1 MTTSAVDAVRSASP
15 RRSLPG
21 APLYRALRA
30 LLRHPQGR
38 AGVLIV
44 GGLVLMAVF
53 APLLSWHTPDEQFRG
68 SRLIA
73 PNRDFIFGTDEFS
86 RDLWARVLYGL
97 RTTLLIGL
105 LSVLVGAAVGSLV
118 GFIAGYVGG
127 VVDVVLSRLAD
138 ALLAF
143 PAVVMAIAVAT
154 ALGRGNGSVAVAIAI
169 FNIPLFARLARAA
182 TLTERERDYV
192 QAARSVGAAGPRLL
206 FMHVVPNTLAPLSVQ
221 VAFSVSFSVLLEA
234 GLSFL
239 GLGTVP
245 PSPSIG
251 GMLNTS
257 RTFMR
262 DAAWYPLFPGAV
274 IVLLLIGMNFLADA
288 INDLF
293 DPRRRRR

>member
-1 MTTSAVDAVRSASP
+1 MTASAADLISPTPVARSI
-15 RRSLPG
+15 PG
-21 APLYRALRA
+21 AAVYRALRA
-30 LLRHPQGR
+30 LLRHPQGL
-38 AGVLIV
+38 AGVVIV
-44 GGLVLMAVF
+44 GTLVLMAVF
-53 APLLSWHTPDEQFRG
+53 APLLSWHAPNEQFRG

-73 PNRDFIFGTDEFS
+73 PSSSFIFGTDEFS
-86 RDLWARVLYGL
+86 RDIWARVLYGL
-97 RTTLLIGL
+97 RTTLIIGVV
-105 LSVLVGAAVGSLV
+105 SVLVGAVIGSLL
-118 GFIAGYVGG
+118 GFIAGFVGG
-127 VVDVVLSRLAD
+127 AVDVALSRLAD

-143 PAVVMAIAVAT
+143 PAVVMAIAVAS

-169 FNIPLFARLARAA
+169 YNVPLFARLARSA

-192 QAARSVGAAGPRLL
+192 QAARSVGATGRRLL
-206 FMHVVPNTLAPLSVQ
+206 FIHVVPNTLAPLFVQ

-239 GLGTVP
+239 GLGGVP

-257 RTFMR
+257 RTYMR
-262 DAAWYPLFPGAV
+262 DTVWYPLFPGAV

>member
-1 MTTSAVDAVRSASP
+1 MTTSAVDAIRP
-15 RRSLPG
+15 TPG
-21 APLYRALRA
+21 ARSIPGAGAYRALRM
-30 LLRHPQGR
+30 LLGHPQGL
-38 AGVLIV
+38 AGVVIV

-53 APLLSWHTPDEQFRG
+53 APLLSWHPPDEQFRG

-73 PNRDFIFGTDEFS
+73 PSTTFIFGTDEFS
-86 RDLWARVLYGL
+86 RDIWARVLYGL

-105 LSVLVGAAVGSLV
+105 VSVLIGAAIGSLL
-118 GFIAGYVGG
+118 GFVAGYVGG

-154 ALGRGNGSVAVAIAI
+154 ALGRGNESVAVAIAI

-182 TLTERERDYV
+182 TLTEREREYV

-206 FMHVVPNTLAPLSVQ
+206 FLHVVPNTLAPLFVQ

-262 DAAWYPLFPGAV
+262 DAVWYPIFPGAV
-274 IVLLLIGMNFLADA
+274 IVLLLVGMNFLADA